1 MISSIQ
7 LLSIM
12 LFFII
17 YDTNIQIENPL
28 FAHALTLGK
37 PIDKVIDDGPGLVF
51 VVFPHAL
58 SQMPFPQLWSVIFF
72 LMLILLGVDSQVRK
86 LLFHLLISLNYPSLC
101 IHNLIQ
107 LLQILVCDC

>member
-1 MISSIQ
+1 MYFS
-7 LLSIM
+7 
-12 LFFII
+12 FIGH
-17 YDTNIQIENPL
+17 DTNIQIANPL
-28 FAHALTLGK
+28 FAYALILGK

-86 LLFHLLISLNYPSLC
+86 LLLHLLILSKSFISSKYSEYNTTTE
-101 IHNLIQ
+101 
-107 LLQILVCDC
+107 ILVCDC